1 MKLILE
7 NWRNYLKENRE
18 DYAETVETAELEM
31 VQELLDASETFRAA
45 WEEMEQS
52 VEGTSHHFGETTA
65 EHTRNVL
72 KELDEII
79 ESMDEKIDTVRQ
91 RKLRL
96 AAALHDIAKPPTRT
110 VDDSGR
116 VRFFGHPKGGV
127 EMAKKILEEIGETDT
142 AIIVKIVEMHMDIL
156 QKADELRKGLLK
168 KEERAINRFLNKIGD
183 DLEDLYLVAQAN
195 INSIIRPEGAKVV
208 PGRDW
213 EKFKSDMEEH
223 IDYQRQWM
231 EKARAE
237 YQKRNIDEPDLEERK
252 LKPGEKRK
260 LKRLEK
266 EVPKKDFTD
275 RYGKEG
281 KSIYYATLTKMAKKK
296 K

>member
-7 NWRNYLKENRE
+7 NWRNYLKESRE

-45 WEEMEQS
+45 WKEMEQS

-79 ESMDEKIDTVRQ
+79 DSMDEEIDAVRQ

-156 QKADELRKGLLK
+156 FKADELRKGLLK

-195 INSIIRPEGAKVV
+195 INSIVRPEGAKVV

-231 EKARAE
+231 EKARAA

-252 LKPGEKRK
+252 LTSAELKKREEYAK
-260 LKRLEK
+260 DLPDDEFK
-266 EVPKKDFTD
+266 E
-275 RYGKEG
+275 RYGEDWMSVKM
-281 KSIYYATLTKMAKKK
+281 ATATKMAKK
-296 K
+296 

>member
-45 WEEMEQS
+45 WKEMEQS

>member
-7 NWRNYLKENRE
+7 NWRDYLKENRE
-18 DYAETVETAELEM
+18 DYVETVEAAELEM
-31 VQELLDASETFRAA
+31 IEELLGASESFRTA
-45 WEEMEQS
+45 WKEMEQS

-65 EHTRNVL
+65 EHTRNVM
-72 KELDEII
+72 KELDQII
-79 ESMDEKIDTVRQ
+79 DSMDEEIDAVRK

-156 QKADELRKGLLK
+156 FKADELRRGLLK
-168 KEERAINRFLNKIGD
+168 KEERAVNKFLNKIGNG
-183 DLEDLYLVAQAN
+183 LEDLYLVAQAN
-195 INSIIRPEGAKVV
+195 VNAIVRPEGARVV

-231 EKARAE
+231 EKARAA

-252 LKPGEKRK
+252 LTSAELERREKYAK
-260 LKRLEK
+260 DLPDDDFK
-266 EVPKKDFTD
+266 E
-275 RYGKEG
+275 RYGKDWMSV
-281 KSIYYATLTKMAKKK
+281 KMATATKMAKK
-296 K
+296 

>member
-1 MKLILE
+1 MKLLLE
-7 NWRNYLKENRE
+7 SWRGYLKENRE
-18 DYAETVETAELEM
+18 DYVETVEMAELEM
-31 VQELLDASETFRAA
+31 IEELLGASESFRTA
-45 WEEMEQS
+45 WKEMEQS
-52 VEGTSHHFGETTA
+52 IEGTSHHFGETTA
-65 EHTRNVL
+65 EHTRNVM
-72 KELDEII
+72 KELDQII
-79 ESMDEKIDTVRQ
+79 DSMDEKIDAVRE

-156 QKADELRKGLLK
+156 FKADELRRGLLK
-168 KEERAINRFLNKIGD
+168 KEERAVNKFLNKIGNG
-183 DLEDLYLVAQAN
+183 LEDLYLVAQAN
-195 INSIIRPEGAKVV
+195 VNSIIRPEGAKVV

-231 EKARAE
+231 EKARAA
-237 YQKRNIDEPDLEERK
+237 YQKRNIDEPDLEEH
-252 LKPGEKRK
+252 ENNHNH
-260 LKRLEK
+260 
-266 EVPKKDFTD
+266 
-275 RYGKEG
+275 
-281 KSIYYATLTKMAKKK
+281 
-296 K
+296 

>member
-72 KELDEII
+72 KELDKII
-79 ESMDEKIDTVRQ
+79 NSMDEEIDAVRQ

>member
-7 NWRNYLKENRE
+7 NWRNYLKESRE

-45 WEEMEQS
+45 WKEMEQS

-79 ESMDEKIDTVRQ
+79 DSMDEEIDAVRQ

-156 QKADELRKGLLK
+156 FKADELRRGLLK
-168 KEERAINRFLNKIGD
+168 KEERAVNKFLNKIGNG
-183 DLEDLYLVAQAN
+183 LEDLYLVAQAN
-195 INSIIRPEGAKVV
+195 VNSIIRPEGAKVV

-231 EKARAE
+231 EKARAA
-237 YQKRNIDEPDLEERK
+237 YQKRNIDEPDLEEH
-252 LKPGEKRK
+252 ENNHNH
-260 LKRLEK
+260 
-266 EVPKKDFTD
+266 
-275 RYGKEG
+275 
-281 KSIYYATLTKMAKKK
+281 
-296 K
+296 

>member
-7 NWRNYLKENRE
+7 NWRDYLKENRE
-18 DYAETVETAELEM
+18 DYVETVETAEVEM

-45 WEEMEQS
+45 WKEMEQS

-79 ESMDEKIDTVRQ
+79 DKMDEEIDAVRN
-91 RKLRL
+91 RKLKL

-156 QKADELRKGLLK
+156 FKADELRRGLLK
-168 KEERAINRFLNKIGD
+168 KEERAVNKFLNKIGNG
-183 DLEDLYLVAQAN
+183 LEDLYLVAQAN
-195 INSIIRPEGAKVV
+195 VNSIIRPEGAKVV

-213 EKFKSDMEEH
+213 EKFKSDMGEH

-231 EKARAE
+231 EKARTA

-252 LKPGEKRK
+252 LTPTELNKREKVAKAIERDNPGM
-260 LKRLEK
+260 
-266 EVPKKDFTD
+266 PMDKKMA
-275 RYGKEG
+275 
-281 KSIYYATLTKMAKKK
+281 IATATAKKK
-296 K
+296 

>member
-7 NWRNYLKENRE
+7 NWRDYLKENRE
-18 DYAETVETAELEM
+18 DYAETVEAAELEM
-31 VQELLDASETFRAA
+31 VQELLNASKTFRAA
-45 WEEMEQS
+45 WKEMEQS

-72 KELDEII
+72 KELDKII
-79 ESMDEKIDTVRQ
+79 NSMDKKIDTVRE

-156 QKADELRKGLLK
+156 FKADELRKGLLK

-195 INSIIRPEGAKVV
+195 INSIVRPEGAKVV

-231 EKARAE
+231 EKARAA

-252 LKPGEKRK
+252 LTPTELEKR
-260 LKRLEK
+260 E
-266 EVPKKDFTD
+266 EVAKAIERDNPGMSMDK
-275 RYGKEG
+275 
-281 KSIYYATLTKMAKKK
+281 KMAIATATAKKNK
-296 K
+296 NK

>member
-45 WEEMEQS
+45 WKEMEQS

-79 ESMDEKIDTVRQ
+79 ESMDEEIDIVRQ

-231 EKARAE
+231 EKARAA

-252 LKPGEKRK
+252 LTSAELKKREEYAK
-260 LKRLEK
+260 DLPDDEFK
-266 EVPKKDFTD
+266 E
-275 RYGKEG
+275 RYGKDWMSV
-281 KSIYYATLTKMAKKK
+281 KMATATKMAKK
-296 K
+296 

>member
-45 WEEMEQS
+45 WKEMEQS

-275 RYGKEG
+275 RYGKKG

>member
-7 NWRNYLKENRE
+7 NWRNYLKESRE

-45 WEEMEQS
+45 WKEMEQS

-79 ESMDEKIDTVRQ
+79 DSMDEEIDAVRQ

-156 QKADELRKGLLK
+156 FKADELRKGLLK

-195 INSIIRPEGAKVV
+195 INSIVRPEGAKVV

-231 EKARAE
+231 EKARAA

-252 LKPGEKRK
+252 LTSAELKKREEYAK
-260 LKRLEK
+260 DLPDDEFK
-266 EVPKKDFTD
+266 E
-275 RYGKEG
+275 RYGKDWMSV
-281 KSIYYATLTKMAKKK
+281 KMATATKMAKK
-296 K
+296 

>member
-7 NWRNYLKENRE
+7 NWRDYLKENRE

-45 WEEMEQS
+45 WKEMEQS

-231 EKARAE
+231 EKARAA

-252 LKPGEKRK
+252 LTSAELKKREEYAK
-260 LKRLEK
+260 DLPDDEFK
-266 EVPKKDFTD
+266 E
-275 RYGKEG
+275 RYGKDWMSV
-281 KSIYYATLTKMAKKK
+281 KMATATKMAKK
-296 K
+296 

>member
-45 WEEMEQS
+45 WKEMEQS

-231 EKARAE
+231 EKARAA
-237 YQKRNIDEPDLEERK
+237 YKKRNIDEPDLEERK

>member
-7 NWRNYLKENRE
+7 NWRDYLKENRE
-18 DYAETVETAELEM
+18 DYVETVEAAELEM
-31 VQELLDASETFRAA
+31 IEELLGASESFRTA
-45 WEEMEQS
+45 WKEMEQS

-79 ESMDEKIDTVRQ
+79 DSMDEEIDAVRQ

-116 VRFFGHPKGGV
+116 VRFFGPPKGGV

-156 QKADELRKGLLK
+156 FKADELRKGLLK

-183 DLEDLYLVAQAN
+183 DLEDLCLVAQAN
-195 INSIIRPEGAKVV
+195 INSIVRPEGAKVV

-231 EKARAE
+231 EKARAA

-252 LKPGEKRK
+252 LTSAELKKREEYAK
-260 LKRLEK
+260 DLPDDEFK
-266 EVPKKDFTD
+266 E
-275 RYGKEG
+275 RYGKDWMSV
-281 KSIYYATLTKMAKKK
+281 KMATATKMAKK
-296 K
+296 